1 MATPA
6 QRHAMRVSA
15 IRASQRDN
23 APLRHAS
30 PYEQMLVKLAA
41 DRRTL
46 SAIRSKERKADKKRE
61 LLPLYLPWVAGV
73 LESGTGAQD
82 DILMTVMLWRL
93 DAGDITGAIEIARYA
108 LRFGLSM
115 PENHSRTTPYMLA
128 EEVALAATRARI
140 AGEPVDAAQL
150 LCVIG
155 LTAEADMPD
164 EVRARLHKVTGLT
177 LRDAGQP
184 ENALSHLQRALQ
196 LDTNAGVRKDIET
209 LTRELN
215 PKPVAVKNSAEIRE
229 KGTREK
235 TRFTGETR
243 ARTPEESRRL
253 TERAPRRAARWS
265 MSVIHPNCDR
275 RPPPTYLLRY
285 S

>member
-15 IRASQRDN
+15 VRASQRDN

-150 LCVIG
+150 LYVIG

-184 ENALSHLQRALQ
+184 DNALSHLQRALQ
-196 LDTNAGVRKDIET
+196 LDPNVGVRKDVET
-209 LTRELN
+209 LGRELN
-215 PKPVAVKNSAEIRE
+215 PKPVAVKKAA
-229 KGTREK
+229 KK
-235 TRFTGETR
+235 TAAKKAPAKKTDSPVKRGRGRPKKVTG
-243 ARTPEESRRL
+243 
-253 TERAPRRAARWS
+253 
-265 MSVIHPNCDR
+265 
-275 RPPPTYLLRY
+275 
-285 S
+285 

>member
-15 IRASQRDN
+15 IKASQREN

-30 PYEQMLVKLAA
+30 AYEQMLVKLAA

-46 SAIRSKERKADKKRE
+46 SDIRSKERKADKKRE

-73 LESGTGAQD
+73 LASGTGAQD

-115 PENHSRTTPYMLA
+115 PENHSRPAPYMLA
-128 EEVALAATRARI
+128 EEVALAALRARM

-150 LCVIG
+150 LEVIS
-155 LTAEADMPD
+155 LTDAADMPD
-164 EVRARLHKVTGLT
+164 EVRARLHKVAGLT
-177 LRDAGQP
+177 LRDAGQLP
-184 ENALSHLQRALQ
+184 EALGHLKRALQ
-196 LDTNAGVRKDIET
+196 LDASAGVRKDIET
-209 LTRELN
+209 LTREVF
-215 PKPVAVKNSAEIRE
+215 PKPVAVKKVA
-229 KGTREK
+229 KK
-235 TRFTGETR
+235 TATKKAPAKKQDSPVKRGRGRPRKVTG
-243 ARTPEESRRL
+243 
-253 TERAPRRAARWS
+253 
-265 MSVIHPNCDR
+265 
-275 RPPPTYLLRY
+275 
-285 S
+285 

>member
-15 IRASQRDN
+15 IRASQRDK

-73 LESGTGAQD
+73 LENGTGAQD

-115 PENHSRTTPYMLA
+115 PEKHSRTAPYMLA

-140 AGEPVDAAQL
+140 AGEPVEAEQL
-150 LCVIG
+150 LYVIG

-164 EVRARLHKVTGLT
+164 EVRARLYKVAGLT

-196 LDTNAGVRKDIET
+196 LDTNVGVRKDIET

-215 PKPVAVKNSAEIRE
+215 PKPATVKKTAPKVAKRVSAIKQNSPVKR
-229 KGTREK
+229 GR
-235 TRFTGETR
+235 G
-243 ARTPEESRRL
+243 
-253 TERAPRRAARWS
+253 
-265 MSVIHPNCDR
+265 
-275 RPPPTYLLRY
+275 RPKKVAG
-285 S
+285 

>member
-15 IRASQRDN
+15 IKASQRVN

-30 PYEQMLVKLAA
+30 AYEQMLVKLAA

-46 SAIRSKERKADKKRE
+46 SDIRSKERKADKKRE

-108 LRFGLSM
+108 LRYGLSM
-115 PENHSRTTPYMLA
+115 PENHSRPAPYMLA
-128 EEVALAATRARI
+128 EEVALAALRARL

-150 LCVIG
+150 LEVIS
-155 LTAEADMPD
+155 LTDAADMPD

-177 LRDAGQP
+177 LRDAGQLP
-184 ENALSHLQRALQ
+184 DALAHLQRALQ

-209 LTRELN
+209 LSRELN
-215 PKPVAVKNSAEIRE
+215 PKPVAEKKAVPKTTAKKTPAKKQDSPVKRGRGRP
-229 KGTREK
+229 KK
-235 TRFTGETR
+235 VTG
-243 ARTPEESRRL
+243 
-253 TERAPRRAARWS
+253 
-265 MSVIHPNCDR
+265 
-275 RPPPTYLLRY
+275 
-285 S
+285 